1 MKGNSAAAGDLRGVG
16 PDLPKLCLQTVTDED
31 AEQSGWLKA
40 QLRVFEVY
48 VDGRMPTE
56 WKTVFDGGRLVLVRP
71 KEPSKL
77 RVAVALADW
86 RCGKKEDGADSAR
99 RGAGGR
105 GRARPW

>member
-16 PDLPKLCLQTVTDED
+16 PGLPKLCLQTVTDED

-56 WKTVFDGGRLVLVRP
+56 LKTVLTEGGSCRWSVPRNRTSCASRLCRWP
-71 KEPSKL
+71 
-77 RVAVALADW
+77 
-86 RCGKKEDGADSAR
+86 
-99 RGAGGR
+99 
-105 GRARPW
+105 

>member
-56 WKTVFDGGRLVLVRP
+56 WKTVFDGGRLAALVRP
-71 KEPSKL
+71 KNRTSCASRL
-77 RVAVALADW
+77 CLW
-86 RCGKKEDGADSAR
+86 S
-99 RGAGGR
+99 
-105 GRARPW
+105 